1 MDRSGHDKRHRSH
14 RGGERIGPGV
24 DIKRGDLFEEERS
37 ADSGLAMLLRLLAG
51 CTIPCKKRTNSAL
64 KSRFV
69 WYNYGTFSYFE
80 RQHPSNQFRSICTFG
95 TRNLTA
101 IGTTANRA
109 RSGELA
115 VLPLELGGRIF
126 AKNSSGQL

>member
-1 MDRSGHDKRHRSH
+1 MDRSGHDKRRRSR
-14 RGGERIGPGV
+14 RGGEGIGPGV

-69 WYNYGTFSYFE
+69 
-80 RQHPSNQFRSICTFG
+80 
-95 TRNLTA
+95 
-101 IGTTANRA
+101 
-109 RSGELA
+109 
-115 VLPLELGGRIF
+115 
-126 AKNSSGQL
+126 